1 MTTHLRLVLNE
12 TEVNN
17 LLRLFSYI
25 RESEKEVD
33 ELIAISHQVLL
44 GRRKN
49 LIHLVDSLEQ
59 IQVCALLMKEL
70 EEKIK
75 ASNV

>member
-1 MTTHLRLVLNE
+1 MTANLRLVLNE

-33 ELIAISHQVLL
+33 ELIAISHQALL